1 MSTIKATSL
10 LTDTI
15 KTQSGGT
22 FNFAAPKYESSW
34 VQINTGGN
42 YFFTHGLGRQPYLVR
57 AYIRYGTADNNAPWV
72 LVGDLGVWGSNS
84 GSDYGVVA
92 GVSNS
97 LICVAVGEGGV
108 STDWGGS
115 SGTSQNGFPANN
127 DAFENFLNNYGQ
139 NSGNDFMDT
148 PTETAG
154 TWNNPYCKVYA
165 W

>member
-1 MSTIKATSL
+1 MSTVKANIL
-10 LTDTI
+10 RTDTFQ
-15 KTQSGGT
+15 TTAGAS
-22 FNFAAPKYESSW
+22 FNFFAPKYESSW
-34 VQINTGGN
+34 VQISQGGN
-42 YFFTHGLGRQPYLVR
+42 YFFSHGLGRQPYLVR
-57 AYIRYGTADNNAPWV
+57 GYIRYANTNDNAPWV
-72 LVGDLGVWGSNS
+72 LIGDLGVWGSNS
-84 GSDYGVVA
+84 GADYGVVA

-127 DAFENFLNNYGQ
+127 NAFETYYNNNGQ
-139 NSGNDFMDT
+139 NATADFMDT

-154 TWNNPYCKVYA
+154 TWTSPWCKIYA